1 MKIIRVDIRRENN
14 LIGFIVKPIRSSLFA
29 SIRIGDFE
37 HILKRKTIPNSFHK
51 DRNNVRIGITV
62 ISVITIR
69 RLGAI
74 NSVKVFSF

>member
-37 HILKRKTIPNSFHK
+37 HIL
-51 DRNNVRIGITV
+51 
-62 ISVITIR
+62 
-69 RLGAI
+69 
-74 NSVKVFSF
+74 